1 VQQVPLHNPEAVS
14 STEFLRLAD
23 APFTPVHTPIP
34 CALSSRSSTE
44 ASAASTHVHGNDERP
59 SPAADARISETAAR
73 NRAAL
78 RIGAVARGALVRLRV
93 AKVRMEAAAS
103 RPEKKV
109 VAQNV
114 VSARPCRPAYENDSE
129 APKVSDTVALSL
141 TDLEAASRRF
151 EKLMS
156 RSQAV
161 ASRPQ
166 GLLGE
171 MNALEL
177 ERLQRLYSR
186 WLIILAH
193 RDTRRPLQRE
203 PQLGEQLLR
212 AAHAARAVRDFAQ
225 TFDRAPCLP
234 ASSNSACRY
243 IKPKPRQ
250 RLAARRREHAKV
262 ALFDLKADV
271 RPMAASLRCVDLASS
286 RPISGAHVRWT
297 EVDLQTL
304 KQTRLPRHGTCAADG
319 TFDFL
324 SDKSTKIDAGA
335 SVFLVQIESNEGHAV
350 ESRLMC
356 TPIKQG
362 VQETV
367 LLVPQADE
375 FCLSCFLP
383 NCQEVRHKQIWTQR
397 RIVLS
402 WQSSCADL
410 SLHLLWESGD
420 VAEHVHARSV
430 FSADGS
436 ANFDTAAP
444 TDGCES
450 ITVERMRTDAVY
462 ACVVCAIGKE
472 PTDPDRTTRNDT
484 RAILRVYDS
493 HGLELQVHLAEDGS
507 HPCGCLWDALRFDGG
522 SGAVHVCN
530 KSHPI

>member
-1 VQQVPLHNPEAVS
+1 
-14 STEFLRLAD
+14 
-23 APFTPVHTPIP
+23 
-34 CALSSRSSTE
+34 
-44 ASAASTHVHGNDERP
+44 
-59 SPAADARISETAAR
+59 
-73 NRAAL
+73 
-78 RIGAVARGALVRLRV
+78 
-93 AKVRMEAAAS
+93 MEAAAS
-103 RPEKKV
+103 HSEKKV

-114 VSARPCRPAYENDSE
+114 GSARPCRPAYENDSE

-225 TFDRAPCLP
+225 TFDRAPCLL

-262 ALFDLKADV
+262 ALLDLKVDL
-271 RPMAASLRCVDLASS
+271 RPMAASLRCVDLGSS
-286 RPISGAHVRWT
+286 RPLCGAHVRWT

-304 KQTRLPRHGTCAADG
+304 KHTRLPRQGTCAADG

-324 SDKSTKIDAGA
+324 SDKSLKVDAAA
-335 SVFLVQIESNEGHAV
+335 SVYLVQIESTEGHAV

-356 TPIKQG
+356 TPIQQG
-362 VQETV
+362 VQETIH
-367 LLVPQADE
+367 LVPQVDE

-383 NCQEVRHKQIWTQR
+383 NCQETKHKHLWTQR

-402 WQSSCADL
+402 WQSACAVL
-410 SLHLLWESGD
+410 SLHLLWESGG
-420 VAEHVHARSV
+420 VAEHVHSASV
-430 FSADGS
+430 WSVDGS

-444 TDGCES
+444 ANCCES
-450 ITVERMRTDAVY
+450 ITVERMQHDAVY
-462 ACVVCAIGKE
+462 TCVVCVMHKK
-472 PTDPDRTTRNDT
+472 PTDVGPAQTQGVGSPAHSDT

-493 HGLELQVHLAEDGS
+493 HGLELQVQMVEAASHPPGCVWDVLRLDGS
-507 HPCGCLWDALRFDGG
+507 
-522 SGAVHVCN
+522 SGAVQLRN
-530 KSHPI
+530 EIHPI